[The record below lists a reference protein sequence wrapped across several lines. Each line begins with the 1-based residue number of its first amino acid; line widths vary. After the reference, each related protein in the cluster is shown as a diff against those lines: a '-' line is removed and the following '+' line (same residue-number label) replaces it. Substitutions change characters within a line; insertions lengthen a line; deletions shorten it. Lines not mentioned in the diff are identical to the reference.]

1 VGETRGTGLWTAI
14 DFTVDKKTRAP
25 LPAEHL
31 ANMIERAKKKGLI
44 IKPAPVRQALE
55 FAPALTIQKEEIDE
69 AIKIIGEC
77 ISEEEKEMGI

>member
-1 VGETRGTGLWTAI
+1 
-14 DFTVDKKTRAP
+14 
-25 LPAEHL
+25 
-31 ANMIERAKKKGLI
+31 MIERAKKKGLI

-77 ISEEEKEMGI
+77 IFEEEKEMGLSVRN